1 MCLPGRDK
9 SHPYILSLR
18 ACCNRCNPGHFL
30 KHILARER
38 SGFNIKNKQAEKPGF
53 SAKAPQR
60 KKIFNSAI
68 DSEKN
73 GENGRYLKK
82 YGDI

>member
-9 SHPYILSLR
+9 SCPCI
-18 ACCNRCNPGHFL
+18 
-30 KHILARER
+30 
-38 SGFNIKNKQAEKPGF
+38 EKTEF

-60 KKIFNSAI
+60 KKIFNSAV